1 MRRLEGRVAVVTGAA
16 SGIGRALAGRFAAE
30 SMSCVLADVDGT
42 ALDQAVEELRRSGAA
57 AIGVRTDVSRAA
69 DVQALADAAMAEFG
83 AVHVLCNNA
92 GVGGG
97 TDFAKTPLDTWEWVL
112 GVNLWGVI
120 HGCRIFL
127 PLILGQEEGH
137 IVNTS
142 SMAALNGHP
151 LGLAP
156 YTVSKFGVLGLS
168 QNLFFELAAT
178 TPGHVG
184 VSVLIPGL
192 TRTRIFESI
201 RNQPA
206 SLATPPPSSFQRSSI
221 AALQGVWDS
230 AMPPGKVADVVTDAI
245 REQRFYI
252 LPYPDEAFDMAGQQ
266 LRWMRTNEP
275 LVPGPGVA
283 RTADTPAQA
292 TVTPGDEASPALGS
306 APRS

>member
-1 MRRLEGRVAVVTGAA
+1 MKRLSGRVAVVTGAA

-30 SMSCVLADVDGT
+30 GMRCVLADIEET
-42 ALDQAVEELRRSGAA
+42 ALSEAVSEVRSAGAS

-69 DVQALADAAMAEFG
+69 DVQALADAAIAEFG

-97 TDFAKTPLDTWEWVL
+97 TDFAQTPVDVWEWVL

-127 PLILGQEEGH
+127 PLLMSQDEAH

-156 YTVSKFGVLGLS
+156 YTTAKFGVLGLS

-178 TPGHVG
+178 TGGRVG
-184 VSVLIPGL
+184 VSALVPGL
-192 TRTRIFESI
+192 TRTRIFESD
-201 RNQPA
+201 RNRPA
-206 SLATPPPSSFQRSSI
+206 GVAAPPPSSFAATSRAAI
-221 AALQGVWDS
+221 AGALDAALDP
-230 AMPPGKVADVVTDAI
+230 AKVADVVLEAVRD
-245 REQRFYI
+245 RRFYI
-252 LPYPDEAFDMAGQQ
+252 LPHPEEAFDMAGQQ
-266 LRWMRTNEP
+266 LRWMRT
-275 LVPGPGVA
+275 
-283 RTADTPAQA
+283 
-292 TVTPGDEASPALGS
+292 
-306 APRS
+306 

>member
-1 MRRLEGRVAVVTGAA
+1 VRRLSGRVAVVTGAA
-16 SGIGRALAGRFAAE
+16 SGIGRAMAARFAAE
-30 SMSCVLADVDGT
+30 GMSCVLADVEEA
-42 ALDQAVEELRRSGAA
+42 ALDLAVSGLRAAGAA
-57 AIGVRTDVSRAA
+57 AVGVRTDVSQAA
-69 DVQALADAAMAEFG
+69 ELEALADRALSEFG

-97 TDFAKTPLDTWEWVL
+97 TDFAKIPLDVWEWVL

-120 HGCRIFL
+120 HGCRVFL
-127 PLILGQEEGH
+127 PLLLGQDEGH

-192 TRTRIFESI
+192 TRTRIFKSA
-201 RNQPA
+201 RNKPPTLTA
-206 SLATPPPSSFQRSSI
+206 APPSSFARSSV
-221 AALQGVWDS
+221 AAISQVWAD
-230 AMPPGKVADVVTDAI
+230 AMPPEQVADVVTDAI
-245 REQRFYI
+245 RSQRFYV
-252 LPYPDEAFDMAGQQ
+252 LPCPEEAFDMAGQQ
-266 LRWMRTNEP
+266 LRWMRENVP

-283 RTADTPAQA
+283 RTADGPSSGPSSGPLGS
-292 TVTPGDEASPALGS
+292 TPGS
-306 APRS
+306 

>member
-1 MRRLEGRVAVVTGAA
+1 MRQLGGRVAVVTGAA

-30 SMSCVLADVDGT
+30 GMRCVLADVEEEP
-42 ALDQAVEELRRSGAA
+42 LERAVAELRRSGSAA
-57 AIGVRTDVSRAA
+57 VGVRTDVSSAA
-69 DVQALADAAMAEFG
+69 DVQALADRTIAEFG

-97 TDFAKTPLDTWEWVL
+97 TDFAKTPLDMWEWVL

-120 HGCRIFL
+120 HGCRTFL
-127 PLILGQEEGH
+127 PLLLQQEEGH

-178 TPGHVG
+178 TSGHVG
-184 VSVLIPGL
+184 VSVLMPGL

-201 RNQPA
+201 RNMPA
-206 SLATPPPSSFQRSSI
+206 TVSTPLPSSFRHSSM
-221 AALQGVWDS
+221 AAIEGVRDN
-230 AMPPGKVADVVTDAI
+230 AMPPDQVADVVTSAI

-252 LPYPDEAFDMAGQQ
+252 LPHPDEAFDMAQQQ
-266 LRWMRTNEP
+266 LRWMRTNVP

-283 RTADTPAQA
+283 RTADTQITGP
-292 TVTPGDEASPALGS
+292 E
-306 APRS
+306 

>member
-1 MRRLEGRVAVVTGAA
+1 MREFTGRVAVVTGAA
-16 SGIGRALAGRFAAE
+16 SGIGRAMAGRFAAAG
-30 SMSCVLADVDGT
+30 MRVVLADVEQA
-42 ALDQAVEELRRSGAA
+42 ALDRATGLLRDDGAMVL
-57 AIGVRTDVSRAA
+57 GVRTDVSRAD

-92 GVGGG
+92 GVGIGS
-97 TDFAKTPLDTWEWVL
+97 DFAKIPLSTWEWVL
-112 GVNLWGVI
+112 GVDLWGVI
-120 HGCRIFL
+120 HGCRTFL
-127 PLILGQEEGH
+127 PLLMEQDAAH

-156 YTVSKFGVLGLS
+156 YTVAKSGVLGLS

-178 TPGHVG
+178 TGGRVG

-192 TRTRIFESI
+192 TRTRIFESA
-201 RNQPA
+201 RNRPA
-206 SLATPPPSSFQRSSI
+206 DVAVPPLSSFAKTSQATLGTALD
-221 AALQGVWDS
+221 AALDPD
-230 AMPPGKVADVVTDAI
+230 MVADVVLDAI

-252 LPYPDEAFDMAGQQ
+252 LPHPEEAIDMAEQQ

-283 RTADTPAQA
+283 RTAD
-292 TVTPGDEASPALGS
+292 
-306 APRS
+306 